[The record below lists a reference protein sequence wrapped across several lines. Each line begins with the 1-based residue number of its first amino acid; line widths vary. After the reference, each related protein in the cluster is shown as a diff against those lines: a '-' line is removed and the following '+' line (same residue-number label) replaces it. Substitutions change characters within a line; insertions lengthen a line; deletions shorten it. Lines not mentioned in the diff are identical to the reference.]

1 MLQTPKRCTTPNT
14 SIHLPVG
21 EPAGGS
27 PEERVSCAII
37 SGRGVEPQYNVSTG
51 QILLRSG
58 VNHTL
63 DGGSK
68 GEEMYLVRTLQS
80 LTLPRYDPYFLLES
94 STFLLHIHTMY

>member
-1 MLQTPKRCTTPNT
+1 MELGTLILMLQTPKRCSTPNT

-63 DGGSK
+63 DGGSE
-68 GEEMYLVRTLQS
+68 GEEMYLVRKVSHCPDMAPTS
-80 LTLPRYDPYFLLES
+80 D
-94 STFLLHIHTMY
+94 

>member
-1 MLQTPKRCTTPNT
+1 MELGTLILMLQTPKRCSTPNT

-63 DGGSK
+63 DGGSE

-80 LTLPRYDPYFLLES
+80 LTLPRDGPY
-94 STFLLHIHTMY
+94 